1 MKMKR
6 FLAWLLALVMCF
18 TMVACQKKTTK
29 KKSTKTKNK
38 EQTSQ
43 STDSSDQTGST
54 DTTGDNDGTQSTQNT
69 KPGNTDAPQSYPK
82 GPILYRVT
90 DKKGNVTWLFGSI
103 HVGREDYYPLPDYVM
118 NAFNGADSL
127 AVELDIIAFE
137 KDTSAQ
143 VQALSQLV
151 YRDGTTIK
159 DHIPQALYDKAVGIL
174 KENNS
179 YMGALDYYCPVFWS
193 SMVESLMAEDLGA
206 DANLGIDRYLINQA
220 YETDKEILEV
230 ESAELQYRMLANF
243 SDKVQY
249 MILASSVASYEDPEV
264 AAAELKAMMDLWV
277 SGDEEAFGEYVTAV
291 DPTMTQEEKQA
302 YECYNDVM
310 VTGRN
315 IAMADYAESALASGK
330 EVFICVGA
338 AHVIGDGGMADLLT
352 QRGYTV
358 ERVTK

>member
-6 FLAWLLALVMCF
+6 LLAWLLALVMCF
-18 TMVACQKKTTK
+18 TMAACQKKTTK

-103 HVGREDYYPLPDYVM
+103 HLGREDYYPLPDYVQ
-118 NAFNGADSL
+118 NAYNNADSL
-127 AVELDIIAFE
+127 AVEADMVAFS
-137 KDTSAQ
+137 KNTSAQ
-143 VQALSQLV
+143 MNALRQLV

-159 DHIPQALYDKAVGIL
+159 DHIPQELYDQAVKIL
-174 KENNS
+174 KDNKS
-179 YMGALDYYCPVFWS
+179 YVAALDYYCPFYWS
-193 SMVESLMAEDLGA
+193 SMIEALMVDDMGG
-206 DANLGIDRYLINQA
+206 DANLGIDMHLLNRA
-220 YETDKEILEV
+220 YDTGKEILEV
-230 ESAELQYRMLANF
+230 ESAEFQYNMLAGF
-243 SDKVQY
+243 DDEVQT
-249 MILASSVASYEDPEV
+249 MLLASSVQSYLYPDQ
-264 AAAELKAMMDLWV
+264 AKAQLEEMMDLWA
-277 SGDEEAFGEYVTAV
+277 SGDEEAFEDYLAAEDSAMTAA
-291 DPTMTQEEKQA
+291 EKAIYARYNQA
-302 YECYNDVM
+302 MITD
-310 VTGRN
+310 RN